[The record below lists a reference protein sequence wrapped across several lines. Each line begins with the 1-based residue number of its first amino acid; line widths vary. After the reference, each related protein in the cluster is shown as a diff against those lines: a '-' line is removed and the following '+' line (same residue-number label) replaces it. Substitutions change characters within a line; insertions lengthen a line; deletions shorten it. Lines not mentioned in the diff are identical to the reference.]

1 MSKSENVHFIRK
13 LIRVPSYEPWGVD
26 HANKID
32 SWGYYERIWVECGC
46 EILVFTIKNVVYK
59 KNMSI
64 SLSYKIII
72 HFLTQITYT

>member
-1 MSKSENVHFIRK
+1 MK
-13 LIRVPSYEPWGVD
+13 LIRVPNYEPWGVY

-32 SWGYYERIWVECGC
+32 SWGYYGRIWVECGC
-46 EILVFTIKNVVYK
+46 EILVFTIKNVVYT

-72 HFLTQITYT
+72 HFVTQITYT